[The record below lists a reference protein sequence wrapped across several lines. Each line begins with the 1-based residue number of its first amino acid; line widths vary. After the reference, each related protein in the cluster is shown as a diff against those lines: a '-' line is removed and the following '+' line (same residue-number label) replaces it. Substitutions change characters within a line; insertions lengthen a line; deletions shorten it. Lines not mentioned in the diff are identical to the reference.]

1 MCLSVPIVFSTGIS
15 NYLKLT
21 APDLAI
27 AINPFH
33 GDAFVNDIVGRLS
46 LPDAENNLD
55 QIRTQSRRLTVIA
68 PTDARGYSL
77 VGETYLRAGE
87 ANRAKRLFETA
98 LRFSKTEINALQRS
112 YGFLL
117 QDGQITAALDRLDL
131 ISRRWPNRFSPFVA
145 TIPFVLSTTEG
156 YDKALD
162 LLTQRP
168 PWRRQ
173 FLAALNRDP
182 DTLDLANR
190 LLLDLHRL
198 EGEAD
203 PAEVGRT
210 MQALIQAKRYNLA
223 HRLFLFTQSEIDQ
236 ANNGYVFNA
245 TFATQPSNRP
255 FDWSLR
261 DNAAVKIRWINDV
274 QRQAGRLQIRFL
286 GKPAKSLGISQYL
299 RLPPGSFTFAVSFSG
314 TRLKLPKGLYLE
326 LRCTDPGLA
335 VARIAFPEAKSIN
348 QTLSEPFRV
357 DADDCGLYQIRIV
370 TDLIAESFR
379 YRYGGTL
386 NLHDVRIDRSPS

>member
-15 NYLKLT
+15 NYLKLS

-33 GDAFVNDIVGRLS
+33 GDAFVNDIVGQLS
-46 LPDAENNLD
+46 SPESADNLD
-55 QIRTQSRRLTVIA
+55 QIRTQSGRLTVIA
-68 PTDARGYSL
+68 TTDARGYSL
-77 VGETYLRAGE
+77 LGETYLRAGD
-87 ANRAKRLFETA
+87 ADQAKRQFETA
-98 LRFSKTEINALQRS
+98 LRLSKTEINALQRS

-117 QDGQITAALDRLDL
+117 QDGQITAALNRLDL
-131 ISRRWPNRFSPFVA
+131 ISRRWPNRFSVFVP
-145 TIPFVLSTTEG
+145 TLPFVLGTTEG

-168 PWRRQ
+168 PWRAR
-173 FLAALNRDP
+173 FLGELNRDP
-182 DTLDLANR
+182 ETVDLANR

-198 EGEAD
+198 EGAAE
-203 PAEVGRT
+203 PSEVGRT
-210 MQALIQAKRYNLA
+210 MQALINAKRYNLA

-261 DNAAVKIRWINDV
+261 DNAAVKVRWINDV
-274 QRQAGRLQIRFL
+274 QRDAGRLQIRFL

-299 RLPPGSFTFAVSFSG
+299 RLPLGSYALSVSFSG

-326 LRCTDPGLA
+326 LQCINPGRV

-348 QTLSEPFRV
+348 QTLSQAFSV
-357 DADDCGLYQIRIV
+357 DAESCGLFRIRIV

-386 NLHDVRIDRSPS
+386 NLHEVRIDRSPT